1 MSMNLSKKASDFVTH
16 TSDYGSISNKAVII
30 GEDVFPVIL
39 PFLASAKIRDD
50 LEIPE
55 PGELTP
61 EIQGTLEFAEVI
73 GVDEHY
79 ISKLYSK
86 YLKSFLR

>member
-1 MSMNLSKKASDFVTH
+1 MLKNLSSKANNFITH
-16 TSDYGSISNKAVII
+16 TSDYGSLSNKAIII
-30 GEDVFPVIL
+30 GEDTFPEIL
-39 PFLASAKIRDD
+39 PFLATQRIRED

-61 EIQGTLEFAEVI
+61 ALVGTLQFAEMI
-73 GVDEHY
+73 GINQEY

-86 YLKSFLR
+86 YLKSFLS